1 MVSDKKGGTLISF
14 GQHHVEGMPLTIS
27 EYDHPAPSFYCAE
40 MFPMLNSVAAFQ
52 DFDGIYHFTFDAP
65 YNKGRIDNFFSSA
78 GHPLK
83 QIFVPVGAVLFRMA
97 AVQAG
102 QHAVTLDL
110 PSDSVLGKLVKF
122 GDKLHLHG
130 SNMNYIWNEA
140 GSTDALIALHRMNVN
155 MKAKEFKL
163 SEPVHEPSAPWTSD
177 TGEIIWNN
185 SDSAKAVFE
194 INAPSARAAVGY
206 IGGKSIELGNV
217 NIAMDSTQNNW
228 ATITLTALDGK
239 PIEKSSRILL
249 VAAGRV
255 ENTGWKWDKDKTTL
269 GGDWG
274 NSPTRAE
281 GIPARLMFR
290 NMDKFSVHALDP
302 SGNPTAEI
310 TVSNNKDAQ
319 VFGIGA
325 QYKTLWYILTRN

>member
-1 MVSDKKGGTLISF
+1 
-14 GQHHVEGMPLTIS
+14 
-27 EYDHPAPSFYCAE
+27 
-40 MFPMLNSVAAFQ
+40 
-52 DFDGIYHFTFDAP
+52 
-65 YNKGRIDNFFSSA
+65 
-78 GHPLK
+78 
-83 QIFVPVGAVLFRMA
+83 
-97 AVQAG
+97 
-102 QHAVTLDL
+102 
-110 PSDSVLGKLVKF
+110 
-122 GDKLHLHG
+122 
-130 SNMNYIWNEA
+130 MNNIWNEA

-239 PIEKSSRILL
+239 PIEKSSRMERWPGCGC
-249 VAAGRV
+249 AQ
-255 ENTGWKWDKDKTTL
+255 
-269 GGDWG
+269 
-274 NSPTRAE
+274 AE

>member
-1 MVSDKKGGTLISF
+1 
-14 GQHHVEGMPLTIS
+14 
-27 EYDHPAPSFYCAE
+27 
-40 MFPMLNSVAAFQ
+40 
-52 DFDGIYHFTFDAP
+52 
-65 YNKGRIDNFFSSA
+65 
-78 GHPLK
+78 
-83 QIFVPVGAVLFRMA
+83 
-97 AVQAG
+97 
-102 QHAVTLDL
+102 
-110 PSDSVLGKLVKF
+110 
-122 GDKLHLHG
+122 
-130 SNMNYIWNEA
+130 MNYVWNEA
-140 GSTDALIALHRMNVN
+140 GSNNALIVLHRMNVN